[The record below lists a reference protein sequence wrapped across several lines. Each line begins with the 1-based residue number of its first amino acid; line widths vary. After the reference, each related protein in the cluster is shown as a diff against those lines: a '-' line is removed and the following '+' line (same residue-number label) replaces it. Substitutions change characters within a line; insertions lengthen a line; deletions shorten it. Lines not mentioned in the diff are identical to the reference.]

1 MEPID
6 DDLTWFAR
14 NPHRCFRMRE
24 ATHEERAP
32 LLTEAALIDDMVTSL
47 WSTASN
53 AAQPTGSACSL
64 RQRDFGEP
72 RRECGGINGA
82 CSLTSSVTNLFMPA
96 EARLRRLSHDRL

>member
-72 RRECGGINGA
+72 RRECGRNKWCLLLDEQRHELIYA
-82 CSLTSSVTNLFMPA
+82 SRSQIEKAIT
-96 EARLRRLSHDRL
+96 